1 MKKELL
7 TLAQDAVMP
16 TSFTQMVW
24 VAISS
29 GFAGITAVYGWF
41 RGELNECKK
50 DRKELFARVES
61 LHGEVSSLSLRVGQA
76 EQRMT
81 VDSRNSIE
89 SSGV

>member
-1 MKKELL
+1 MKDLIL
-7 TLAQDAVMP
+7 FAQDTVLP

-50 DRKELFARVES
+50 DRKELFARVET
-61 LHGEVSSLSLRVGQA
+61 LHGEVSDLSLRVGRA

-81 VDSRNSIE
+81 TDSRNSIE